1 MRCKT
6 RSDEQVN
13 RTATCHL
20 PITSCT
26 WTSISTNAVA
36 IKYTFSGRITQFGH
50 FDTRVCCFSW
60 SIFNYLLDLTE
71 RREQHSVFGNLSRCT
86 SLPADNP
93 RRIIS
98 PSESANGGNFG
109 LPSFRLSLHSPR
121 LACAIISFPSI
132 IISTFSQVPG
142 IARDIVYHSFIDFFL
157 PSLP

>member
-20 PITSCT
+20 PITSST

-36 IKYTFSGRITQFGH
+36 IKYTFSERITHFGH
-50 FDTRVCCFSW
+50 FDTRVCCSSW

-71 RREQHSVFGNLSRCT
+71 RRGQHSIFGNLSPCT
-86 SLPADNP
+86 SLPADNT

-98 PSESANGGNFG
+98 PSESANGGKFG
-109 LPSFRLSLHSPR
+109 LPSFRLSLSLSSARLCYYFFPKQYHFHLLASTRHRTRHS
-121 LACAIISFPSI
+121 LSF
-132 IISTFSQVPG
+132 F
-142 IARDIVYHSFIDFFL
+142 HSFL